1 MEHNATEF
9 TRKLL
14 WRLQVCPCQD
24 CTGWNHGMDE
34 NNSLNVS
41 TGFSLQGFTG
51 TSSTIISD
59 GPQAHNALGLSPP
72 LRPRRPARSA
82 LLNGT
87 QLQFLFNFITPQRQ
101 DDAGT
106 NVQHWLMGQLNSFY
120 TAKRANRRTAVDFDR
135 WERPSLL
142 ILGVG
147 HAQECNCKQ
156 TEIAI
161 LFFPVFSPGSWW
173 WRGDLNSLNQNL

>member
-106 NVQHWLMGQLNSFY
+106 NVQHWLMMRQLNSY
-120 TAKRANRRTAVDFDR
+120 TTKAVFNFLR
-135 WERPSLL
+135 VK
-142 ILGVG
+142 IL
-147 HAQECNCKQ
+147 C
-156 TEIAI
+156 
-161 LFFPVFSPGSWW
+161 W
-173 WRGDLNSLNQNL
+173 NLTNLKY